1 MGMRIRIVSAVVAFL
16 MILCFLLAITT
27 LCSAQSTPSFQSV
40 SGEFARQWI
49 DSLRAQNSQPVHEGK
64 GNTNGNGTDLWNWG
78 SAPKGSKIENGKL
91 LTDPNYLRPQ
101 LNLSGNWLGDT
112 YTDPDTGMPVQ
123 INLDPFTGKR
133 TYTYLNPSTGQPV
146 FSYYT
151 YLDAKTGKTVYAY
164 TDPMTG
170 NSVYSGE
177 APIDLVNELSNRI
190 VQQTDTN
197 QNDPWTRL

>member
-27 LCSAQSTPSFQSV
+27 VCSAQSTPSFQSV

-49 DSLRAQNSQPVHEGK
+49 DGLRAQNSQPVQESK
-64 GNTNGNGTDLWNWG
+64 GDGTDLWNWG

-112 YTDPDTGMPVQ
+112 YTDPDTGMPIQ
-123 INLDPFTGKR
+123 IYLDPFTGKR

-146 FSYYT
+146 FSYYA
-151 YLDAKTGKTVYAY
+151 YLDEKTGKTVYAY
-164 TDPMTG
+164 TDPRTG
-170 NSVYSGE
+170 NAIYSEE
-177 APIDLVNELSNRI
+177 APIDLVNELSNGLAL
-190 VQQTDTN
+190 QTGTD
-197 QNDPWTRL
+197 QNGPWIRL